1 METIFGG
8 ILEFPS
14 KKELNTFVENIN
26 GENSIQMIEM
36 ALQYAHGNGIYSME
50 ETHIIYT
57 CLLKLKK
64 SIYENTNLPNN
75 DTNGSASG

>member
-75 DTNGSASG
+75 DNNGNTGY